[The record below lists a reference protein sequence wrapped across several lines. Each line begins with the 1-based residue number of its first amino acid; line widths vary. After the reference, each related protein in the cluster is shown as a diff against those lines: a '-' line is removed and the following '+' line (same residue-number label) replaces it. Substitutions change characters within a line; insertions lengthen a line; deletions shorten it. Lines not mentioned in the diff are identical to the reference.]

1 MNATISGLMTALL
14 LILFVGIWVWSWS
27 SRRKTAFDRMA
38 YLPLEDDHPVPLE
51 DDDMMPLS
59 PVKQEDV
66 L

>member
-1 MNATISGLMTALL
+1 MSATISGIMTALL
-14 LILFVGIWVWSWS
+14 LILFIGIWIWSWS
-27 SRRKTAFDRMA
+27 SRRQAAFDRMA
-38 YLPLEDDHPVPLE
+38 SLPLE